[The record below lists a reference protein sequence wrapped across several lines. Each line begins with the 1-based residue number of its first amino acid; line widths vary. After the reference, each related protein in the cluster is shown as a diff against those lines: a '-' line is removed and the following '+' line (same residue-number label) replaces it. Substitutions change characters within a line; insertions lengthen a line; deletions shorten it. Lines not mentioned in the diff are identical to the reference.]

1 MSEVTSTAK
10 QAAIYALGVILNRAV
25 SFIMI
30 PIYTRCLTPADYG
43 TVELLTMTIDVVS
56 IIAGVGLST
65 AVYRFYYRYEGEKD
79 RNSVISTVSILL
91 ILLYFITSSMGFLSS
106 GVLSKL
112 ILGGGSENLFYFR
125 LIFMCFFLQAFI
137 EIPLIFIR
145 AQERPVFFVLI
156 TTIKLALQLS
166 LNIYFVVFKQM
177 GIQGV
182 LYSTLISSLII
193 GTWLIAYTFK
203 VVGLRFS
210 KKLALSMMVFGAP
223 LILSNLGDF
232 ILTFSDRYFLKAYSN
247 LTEVGIYSLGY
258 KLGFVLW
265 VFAAQPIFN
274 VWGPKR
280 FEIARRPD
288 VQKINSTV
296 FLLMNIV
303 TISCGLLICL
313 FSFDFFRIMSESN
326 FWDAYKIVPLIV
338 LAYIIQIWTAFCN
351 FGIYYKGKTQYLA
364 WSILAAAAS
373 IIVFSFI
380 LIPPLKGYGAAL
392 ATIIGFSVRFGL
404 VFYFSQ
410 RYFYLHLPWAKTLS
424 MLAVGILFYGVS
436 MLVSLNQFNLLLSLL
451 FDSLIFLAFIAG
463 ILVLPIFNTEEKQVL
478 KNVVAHPV
486 NFLKDFSKK

>member
-1 MSEVTSTAK
+1 MSEITNTAK
-10 QAAIYALGVILNRAV
+10 QAAIYAIGVILNRAV

-65 AVYRFYYRYEGEKD
+65 AVYRFYYKYEDEKD

-91 ILLYFITSSMGFLSS
+91 ILLYFITSSIGFLSS
-106 GVLSKL
+106 GELSRL

-145 AQERPVFFVLI
+145 AQEKPIFFVII

-166 LNIYFVVFKQM
+166 LNIYFVVIERM
-177 GIQGV
+177 SIQGV

-203 VVGLRFS
+203 AVGFRFS
-210 KKLALSMMVFGAP
+210 KKLAVSMMIFGTP
-223 LILSNLGDF
+223 LIISNLGDF
-232 ILTFSDRYFLKAYSN
+232 ILTFSDRYFLKAYSS

-288 VQKINSTV
+288 VQEINSTV
-296 FLLMNIV
+296 FLLTNIV

-326 FWDAYKIVPLIV
+326 FWDAYKIVPLIMI
-338 LAYIIQIWTAFCN
+338 AYIIQIWTAFCN
-351 FGIYYKGKTQYLA
+351 FGVYYSGKTQYLA
-364 WSILAAAAS
+364 WSIIAAAAS
-373 IIVFSFI
+373 IIIFSFI

-410 RYFYLHLPWAKTLS
+410 RYFPLNLPWTKTLS
-424 MLAVGILFYGVS
+424 MLAVGVVCYTVS
-436 MLVSLNQFNLLLSLL
+436 MFVSSNHYSLLLSLL
-451 FDSLIFLAFIAG
+451 LDSTLFIAFIAG
-463 ILVLPIFNTEEKQVL
+463 ILILPIFNKKEKL
-478 KNVVAHPV
+478 ILRNAVAHPV
-486 NFLKDFSKK
+486 NFLKDFSRK